1 MGEGGAGTGE
11 ADGARWRGPLGSL
24 EKLGHVYDGL
34 NYTSDFPGGEWRRMQ
49 KPTGMRYSLVND
61 AVTFENNACT
71 GGLPGQ
77 LLQSYD
83 MID

>member
-1 MGEGGAGTGE
+1 
-11 ADGARWRGPLGSL
+11 
-24 EKLGHVYDGL
+24 
-34 NYTSDFPGGEWRRMQ
+34 MQ

-71 GGLPGQ
+71 GGLPGK
-77 LLQSYD
+77 LLRSYD